1 MSATRSEADDSAA
14 LGNVSG
20 PVPDPFATL
29 DETLAGLGRALATDE
44 WLDAFLWAAGAL
56 QIVEDRIDSV
66 SWPPRRLL
74 AHLAK
79 RDGDSSALS
88 IGFGL
93 LDAAEV
99 AYRASPPARALRA
112 WAADAAALTLA
123 LAGLVLGDDSA
134 CAPQSAVAGRVL
146 AGPGRGSRRLVGR
159 DLLRPPACFRSFDQH
174 PADVVALAR
183 RFSEAYPA
191 REPPLLVLG
200 IRTSGSYLA
209 PLLAAALRRDG
220 HTRVD
225 WATTRPGAP
234 LPGRAALAVA
244 ARVLLVD
251 DPPVTGGS
259 LADVAA
265 DLVREG
271 VPGPA
276 VVPVF
281 ACFDDPPVV
290 PERLAGYGC
299 VTLPGSVWHVR
310 ELLSP
315 RALQDAA
322 ERLVTGGHV
331 LDVRVPEPGPV
342 SRAGHLRVPFD
353 VAVAGPGGGRDE
365 LALCAEWTGVGRFGR
380 LAVATADALDGL
392 VPRIRGFADGV
403 LLRDR
408 LDDATATTSPVTP
421 GEVAAYVARREDRLG
436 LREDRSR
443 HLGGRDPVWESAAR
457 TLAPVL
463 GRAGVLLRPT
473 LVQPL
478 TRRLLAA
485 APRPYL
491 VDGRTAPWH
500 WAAGTSGAP
509 RKLDWAEGGFA
520 SLDLACYDAAY
531 DLAGFVAHVDVDGD
545 GDDAAERELL
555 DAYRDLTG
563 RRIEP
568 ARWFLFQLVQAGN
581 AVRLAQGRDD
591 VTALRARARRA
602 KARAAQRFLAGALL
616 ADLDATPA
624 DASASDASVT
634 EADAVEAPGPWV
646 VLDIDGVLETDAL
659 GFPASTPLGML
670 SLRALRAH
678 GFRTVLATGRSLAEV
693 RDRCAA
699 YGLAGGVGE
708 YGAVCFDAVSDRH
721 RVVLDD
727 ARRAQGDGGLA
738 ALLASRP
745 GHETDLLS
753 RWCVRA
759 SVRRRDGRRTGLP
772 EAETEE
778 LLRREPFARLFGA
791 VPGDAQTD
799 FVPRG
804 ADKAVGVRAL
814 FALMGE
820 PAAPPLLAVGDG
832 PVDLPLLRWSRHGA
846 VPAHAR
852 RLAGRAPAGDG
863 IRVTRG
869 AYQAGLAEAVATLL
883 GHRPGRCP
891 VCRPPALPAETRA
904 VLDVLALPEA
914 GRSGALARLMRLALA
929 DAGLVARHE
938 AELLQHAHRPFGDT
952 PRLVTAVGLH
962 PQSAPAERPTPRS
975 RAA

>member
-1 MSATRSEADDSAA
+1 MSASRSEVDPSAA
-14 LGNVSG
+14 LGNVGG

-29 DETLAGLGRALATDE
+29 DETLAGLGRSLAEGE
-44 WLDAFLWAAGAL
+44 WLDAYLWAAGAL

-74 AHLAK
+74 THLAK
-79 RDGDSSALS
+79 RDGDSSALRV
-88 IGFGL
+88 GFEL
-93 LDAAEV
+93 LEAAEA
-99 AYRASPPARALRA
+99 AYRASPPTRALRA

-123 LAGLVLGDDSA
+123 LAGMVMGDDST

-146 AGPGRGSRRLVGR
+146 AGPGRGSRRLVAR

-174 PADVVALAR
+174 PADVAALAR
-183 RFSEAYPA
+183 RYSEAYPA

-234 LPGRAALAVA
+234 LPARAAFGVA
-244 ARVLLVD
+244 ARLLLVD

-265 DLVREG
+265 ALVREG
-271 VPGPA
+271 VPSQA

-290 PERLAGYGC
+290 PDRLARYGC
-299 VTLPGSVWHVR
+299 VMLPGSAWHVR

-315 RALQDAA
+315 PALREAVP
-322 ERLVTGGHV
+322 RLLAGVRV
-331 LDVRVPEPGPV
+331 LDVRVPEPGRA
-342 SRAGHLRVPFD
+342 SRGGHLRVPLD
-353 VAVAGPGGGRDE
+353 VVVAGDGGESQE

-380 LAVATADALDGL
+380 LAVATADVLRGL
-392 VPRIRGFADGV
+392 VPRVHGFADGV

-408 LDDATATTSPVTP
+408 LDGPDAATVPSSQVTP
-421 GEVAAYVARREDRLG
+421 GEAAAYVVRREDRLG
-436 LREDRSR
+436 LGEDRSG

-457 TLAPVL
+457 MLAPVL
-463 GRAGVLLRPT
+463 GRAGVLLRPA

-478 TRRLLAA
+478 TRSLLAA
-485 APRPYL
+485 APRPCL
-491 VDGRTAPWH
+491 VDGRTAPWR
-500 WAAGTSGAP
+500 WAPDGSRAS
-509 RKLDWAEGGFA
+509 RKLDWAEGGFS

-531 DLAGFVAHVDVDGD
+531 DLAGFVAHGDFDDAVEAEDVD
-545 GDDAAERELL
+545 DAVEHELL
-555 DAYRDLTG
+555 RAYADLTG
-563 RRIEP
+563 RQIAP

-581 AVRLAQGRDD
+581 AVRLAQGRGD
-591 VTALRARARRA
+591 TRALRAHARRA

-616 ADLDATPA
+616 ADLDDRVIDESST
-624 DASASDASVT
+624 SL
-634 EADAVEAPGPWV
+634 V

-659 GFPASTPLGML
+659 GFPSASPLGML
-670 SLRALRAH
+670 ALRALRAH

-699 YGLAGGVGE
+699 YGLTGGVGE
-708 YGAVCFDAVSDRH
+708 YGAVCFDAASDRQ

-727 ARRAQGDGGLA
+727 ARRAEGDGGLA
-738 ALLASRP
+738 ALLASRT
-745 GHETDLLS
+745 GHETDPLS
-753 RWCVRA
+753 HWCVRA
-759 SVRRRDGRRTGLP
+759 SVRGTDGRRTGLSA
-772 EAETEE
+772 AETEE
-778 LLRREPFARLFGA
+778 LLRSEPFGRLFEA

-804 ADKAVGVRAL
+804 ADKAAGVRAL
-814 FALMGE
+814 FTLMGE
-820 PAAPPLLAVGDG
+820 PVEPPLLAVGDG
-832 PVDLPLLRWSRHGA
+832 SADLPLLRWARHAA

-852 RLAGRAPAGDG
+852 RLSGDG
-863 IRVTRG
+863 VRATRG
-869 AYQAGLAEAVATLL
+869 AYQAGLADAVATLL
-883 GHRPGRCP
+883 GHRPGHCP
-891 VCRPPALPAETRA
+891 LCRPPALPVETRA

-914 GRSGALARLMRLALA
+914 GRSGALARLARLALA

-938 AELLQHAHRPFGDT
+938 AELLHARRPFGDSLHLVTTGT
-952 PRLVTAVGLH
+952 PR
-962 PQSAPAERPTPRS
+962 PQPAPAARPTPGS